1 MSFKFSAAHSS
12 RIKKSTK
19 PPSGRNS
26 PFSSLPRRKPGPR
39 AGSNQKAAAASG
51 HNNDG
56 DEEDFFQ
63 DELDDL
69 GLVKAL
75 ATDLTLRD
83 VAQAIMYIRG
93 RMWSSMPNE
102 RTGMNS
108 TRIAEVLNFRAALPP
123 IVTVSHVQA
132 LLNSPTAV
140 EREMAE
146 LIRGGA
152 IRKVIVGGRGSIGEV
167 LILVRDLEEMIAKSA
182 ALGGNGDEDD
192 EDAAAAKKKTQES
205 YTTLLRE
212 RPTAMKL
219 NRNEL
224 AADEAKALIHAGFLT
239 STTTPWTT
247 TDVFSAPG
255 EGSRGT
261 MTSLNSIS
269 RAASGS
275 LAAVGGEGAVHAAGG
290 SGGPRGFGSAGR
302 SNGSGEFSLA
312 IPSTGAYLKLVGEAR
327 AHLRSLL
334 TRSSR
339 VREAPE
345 SVLRERWDGGGTADR
360 GGKSSREASEA
371 RRARGEFAGVLPGR
385 TRKWKQFYGLSFEFV
400 LGECVGAGM
409 VEVFDTGSVG
419 RGVRAL

>member
-26 PFSSLPRRKPGPR
+26 PFSSLPRRKAGPR
-39 AGSNQKAAAASG
+39 ATSTKKAAAQG
-51 HNNDG
+51 HDDDG
-56 DEEDFFQ
+56 DDEDFFQ

-93 RMWSSMPNE
+93 QMWSSMPNE

-152 IRKVIVGGRGSIGEV
+152 VRKVVVGGRGSIGEV

-182 ALGGNGDEDD
+182 ALGGDD
-192 EDAAAAKKKTQES
+192 EEGDDDEEVAKKKKTRES
-205 YTTLLRE
+205 FTTLLRE
-212 RPTAMKL
+212 RPTAMKI

-247 TDVFSAPG
+247 TEVFSAPG

-290 SGGPRGFGSAGR
+290 SGGPRGIGSAG
-302 SNGSGEFSLA
+302 SHGNSTGEFSLA
-312 IPSTGAYLKLVGEAR
+312 IPSTGAYLKLVAEAR

-345 SVLRERWDGGGTADR
+345 SVLRERWDGGLAAD
-360 GGKSSREASEA
+360 GSGDA

-400 LGECVGAGM
+400 LGECVGAGL